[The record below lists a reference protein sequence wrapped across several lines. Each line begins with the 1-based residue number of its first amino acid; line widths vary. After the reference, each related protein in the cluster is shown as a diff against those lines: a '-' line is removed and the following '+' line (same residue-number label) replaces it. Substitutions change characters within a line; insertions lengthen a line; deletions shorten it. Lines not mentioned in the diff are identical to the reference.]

1 MNPDE
6 FCTSDQWSV
15 LSSAASHSQ
24 FAGVLGGF
32 LITAIAL
39 LMDKKSRESIH
50 TLALFSSA
58 VLILMLSS
66 FLFSLIT
73 GNQVPAEGDARGIC
87 AIAWT
92 QGAVSTGMLAA
103 GATALF
109 GGLGWMLASHA
120 VNRVSEQD
128 PEDVGAYC
136 FLADLGGW
144 LTFAAAMTT
153 TLILSE
159 TAIDYLHFMY
169 GRRPEIWVT
178 GIIIATAALVIVA
191 DFVLVYVRT
200 KMLRRSLADSGAP
213 TRLALRS
220 IKVATIAT
228 LVLAIGASWLAVS
241 LARIPKTWLTDPA
254 AGLTAFILTLTFVL
268 PTIVSTAICYSV
280 ASTDERASI
289 RGTRAKAAPR
299 R

>member
-6 FCTSDQWSV
+6 FCTSDQWSA

-92 QGAVSTGMLAA
+92 QGALSTGMLAA

-120 VNRVSEQD
+120 VSRVSEQD

-169 GRRPEIWVT
+169 GRRPDIWVT

-200 KMLRRSLADSGAP
+200 KTLRRSLADSGAP

-228 LVLAIGASWLAVS
+228 VILAIGASWLSVS

-254 AGLTAFILTLTFVL
+254 AGLIAFVLTLTFVL

-289 RGTRAKAAPR
+289 RGARAKTAPR

>member
-6 FCTSDQWSV
+6 FCTSDQWSA

-92 QGAVSTGMLAA
+92 QGALSTGMLAA

-120 VNRVSEQD
+120 VSRVSEQD

-169 GRRPEIWVT
+169 GRRPDIWVT

-200 KMLRRSLADSGAP
+200 KTLRRSLADSGAP

-228 LVLAIGASWLAVS
+228 VILAIGASWLSVS

-254 AGLTAFILTLTFVL
+254 ASLIAFVLTLTFVL

-289 RGTRAKAAPR
+289 RGARAKTAPR